1 MDILKNKT
9 FGDIQWSIEGFYLQN
24 NPARNVTYLKSF
36 SQKFNPN
43 NIPRIFQGEITQGG
57 RT

>member
-36 SQKFNPN
+36 FT
-43 NIPRIFQGEITQGG
+43 EI
-57 RT
+57 